1 MTKTIDQFLWAFQPH
16 FRSKVKYEVQQ
27 VLSQIGFQTH
37 DNVEVLLIGLAT
49 KDDLRHAT
57 CIEPEDGPLAVD
69 DLQSLKER
77 TTEIVEADPESGIF
91 HSNLR
96 LHEQRRRALFLRC
109 RAQAIA
115 QAIQESGQFEGFSF
129 FVSDSA
135 PLAGYEIH
143 TCIGIPNEALE
154 SVPHFVNPRKDDY
167 HGRHIEESIV
177 QAIINTCLARA
188 DKALYLPYPGEGLFV
203 LGDRIDIV
211 RGSATRF
218 VEGMT
223 FALTPLPTDLFRFAN
238 EVSSLTYERSGAK
251 GHLVVTNTDN
261 LENKLKVTIQDP
273 VRLDEARSV
282 RKMLELTDE
291 TTALLTDGQVIHG
304 LGECISAP
312 DVARIVIEGHA
323 KWSLSIND
331 TALIRVAYEHTTL
344 PKQILDRDLFGDV
357 ARRKLGA
364 VNVER
369 IWEVFQCAL
378 DNNHGTTIVISE
390 DPVSEIERLGQ
401 EALAIK
407 PEYLDHKEV
416 ARLGR
421 IDGAIVLGPDGRC
434 YAFGVILDGLATS
447 SGDRARG
454 ARFNSSVRYQKGAKV
469 GTMVIVISDDGTV
482 DLFPSLMPRVS
493 RHGLEDAVSAFCEYS
508 GIQGN
513 DGEEWARLNRVVE
526 ELSFYLDQE
535 QCDRVNTAY
544 EKEMDA
550 RLAAGG
556 IKLMRTRLQPNPDMD
571 DSYFEDN

>member
-1 MTKTIDQFLWAFQPH
+1 MWAFQPH
-16 FRSKVKYEVQQ
+16 FRLKIEYELQQ

-37 DNVEVLLIGLAT
+37 DKTKVLLIGLAAE
-49 KDDLRHAT
+49 DDLRHAR
-57 CIEPEDGPLAVD
+57 CIEPEDGPLVVD
-69 DLQSLKER
+69 DLQYIEER
-77 TTEIVEADPESGIF
+77 TTKIVEADLEFGVF
-91 HSNLR
+91 HSNRR
-96 LHEQRRRALFLRC
+96 LHEQRKRALFLRC

-115 QAIQESGQFEGFSF
+115 EAIEKSGKFKGLSF

-143 TCIGIPNEALE
+143 TCIGIPDESLG
-154 SVPHFVNPRKDDY
+154 SVPCFSNPKKNDY
-167 HGRHIEESIV
+167 HGRHIEESLV
-177 QAIINTCLARA
+177 QAIVNTCLARA
-188 DKALYLPYPGEGLFV
+188 DKALHLPYPGEGLFV

-218 VEGMT
+218 VEGIT

-251 GHLVVTNTDN
+251 GHLVVTDADN
-261 LENKLKVTIQDP
+261 LVNKLKVTIQDP
-273 VRLDEARSV
+273 VGLGEARSV

-291 TTALLTDGQVIHG
+291 TTALLTDGRAILG

-312 DVARIVIEGHA
+312 DVAIVAIESHA

-331 TALIRVAYEHTTL
+331 TTLIRVAYEHASL

-357 ARRKLGA
+357 ARRKVGA

-369 IWEVFQCAL
+369 IWDVFQCAL
-378 DNNHGTTIVISE
+378 DNDHGTTIVISE

-407 PEYLDHKEV
+407 PEYLDHKDA

-421 IDGAIVLGPDGRC
+421 IDGAIILGPDGRC

-454 ARFNSSVRYQKGAKV
+454 ARFNSSVRYQKASRV
-469 GTMVIVISDDGTV
+469 GSMVIVISDDGWV
-482 DLFPSLMPRVS
+482 DLIPSLMPRVS
-493 RHGLEDAVSAFCEYS
+493 RHKVEDAVSAFCEYS
-508 GIQGN
+508 GVQGN
-513 DGEEWARLNRVVE
+513 GGEEWARLNRVVE
-526 ELSFYLDQE
+526 GLSFYLDQE
-535 QCDRVNTAY
+535 QCDRVNEAY
-544 EKEMDA
+544 EREMDA
-550 RLAAGG
+550 RLESGG
-556 IKLMRTRLQPNPDMD
+556 IKLMRPGLQPNSDMD
-571 DSYFEDN
+571 GSYFEDN